1 MKTSNPVIDTAKSC
15 FKVLK
20 LNYNFP
26 AVWSSM
32 DNNSVTV
39 ITVISVQSKI
49 KTSFIVAS
57 NSNHLLDLYK
67 TVWNNSLQT
76 T

>member
-1 MKTSNPVIDTAKSC
+1 MKTSNPVTGIAKSC
-15 FKVLK
+15 FKLLK
-20 LNYNFP
+20 LNYNLP

-57 NSNHLLDLYK
+57 NWTQLLDLYK
-67 TVWNNSLQT
+67 PV
-76 T
+76 